1 MTLMQE
7 VCGVVCGVVW
17 YGVLLCTVLYCT
29 VLYCTVLYPLEC
41 SVLLLNWIV
50 LFNLTPSFLNSF
62 SFQVKL

>member
-1 MTLMQE
+1 MW
-7 VCGVVCGVVW
+7 CVVW
-17 YGVLLCTVLYCT
+17 CGMVCCCVLYCTVLCCTVLYCT
-29 VLYCTVLYPLEC
+29 VLHCTVLYPLEC